1 MVNLPQQK
9 KKKKK
14 KLCIKKYIVFG
25 KYWMIHQ
32 AKSWAVP
39 WTDNTQELY
48 DITIFIHHPGGT
60 SYGGKFILFNINTFF
75 EHKST

>member
-1 MVNLPQQK
+1 
-9 KKKKK
+9 
-14 KLCIKKYIVFG
+14 
-25 KYWMIHQ
+25 MIHQ
-32 AKSWAVP
+32 AKSRAVP

-75 EHKST
+75 EHNTTLKST